1 MAKRNSFDE
10 KRGVT
15 MKQKSKVMRCTPPKT
30 SIPRVNILQEGNTTG
45 MDIIAIEKAPKSA
58 GRDRLLKYLSG
69 ERLAPVQAIKAKCC
83 DCMGFFYDGKL
94 DCEIPD
100 CPLYPYMPYRQK
112 STTTGR
118 KASARSGKTRG
129 E

>member
-1 MAKRNSFDE
+1 MAKRNSFSE
-10 KRGVT
+10 KQGAT
-15 MKQKSKVMRCTPPKT
+15 ITPKSKVICSDVSRDTFQQIK
-30 SIPRVNILQEGNTTG
+30 SIETAPASRGNTF
-45 MDIIAIEKAPKSA
+45 
-58 GRDRLLKYLSG
+58 LLKYLRGSVLT
-69 ERLAPVQAIKAKCC
+69 RDQAIKAKCC

-94 DCEIPD
+94 DCDIPD